1 MTHRLFRFRQASHG
15 RSFRV
20 RVLDASPLAMLLIL
34 AETLSFVF
42 SLPGASILG
51 LVGLAAMAIG
61 AVRAITVGVDMA

>member
-1 MTHRLFRFRQASHG
+1 
-15 RSFRV
+15 
-20 RVLDASPLAMLLIL
+20 MLLIL

>member
-15 RSFRV
+15 RSFRL
-20 RVLDASPLAMLLIL
+20 RELDASPTAILLIL

-42 SLPGASILG
+42 SLPAASVLG

-61 AVRAITVGVDMA
+61 AVRAIVVGVDIA